1 MRESFPEYKKTIEQN
16 LMDITYLYDGD
27 VISSVDKCYTELK
40 TNSQTSPKFI
50 INTIVE
56 IYNQSFNNMIS
67 KSKEFV
73 IPEESL
79 SALDNIL
86 DKITDLGINPLYIFT
101 SKKGAKLFQFLPPQL
116 ANQPRVTKQG
126 VNKPFPE
133 YFYHIEKFIGLNLS
147 IYYSPLVDESDGETI
162 LFITDKSFQSLVY
175 SIQNMDYKVDKNK
188 NNYLHTLDYKLYDCS
203 YNSYKIV
210 IKNISKM
217 RQDKINQILDG
228 N

>member
-1 MRESFPEYKKTIEQN
+1 MG
-16 LMDITYLYDGD
+16 ITYLYDGD
-27 VISSVDKCYTELK
+27 VISSVDKYYTEIK
-40 TNSQTSPKFI
+40 KNSQTSPKFI

-67 KSKEFV
+67 KSKEV
-73 IPEESL
+73 LIPEESL

-86 DKITDLGINPLYIFT
+86 DKITDLGINSLYIFT
-101 SKKGAKLFQFLPPQL
+101 SKKGAKLFQFIPK
-116 ANQPRVTKQG
+116 VSKQE

-147 IYYSPLVDESDGETI
+147 VYYSPFVDESDGETI
-162 LFITDKSFQSLVY
+162 LYITDKSFQSLVY

-188 NNYLHTLDYKLYDCS
+188 NNYLHTLDYKLYDCN
-203 YNSYKIV
+203 YNSYKVV
-210 IKNISKM
+210 IKNVSKM

>member
-1 MRESFPEYKKTIEQN
+1 MG
-16 LMDITYLYDGD
+16 ITYLYDGD
-27 VISSVDKCYTELK
+27 VISSVDESYTEIK
-40 TNSQTSPKFI
+40 KKSQTSPKFI

-101 SKKGAKLFQFLPPQL
+101 SKKGAKLFQFIPPRL
-116 ANQPRVTKQG
+116 ANQPRVPKQG

-147 IYYSPLVDESDGETI
+147 IYYSPLVDEFDGETV
-162 LFITDKSFQSLVY
+162 LFITDKSIQSLVY
-175 SIQNMDYKVDKNK
+175 SIQNMNYKVDKDK
-188 NNYLHTLDYKLYDCS
+188 NNYLHTLDYKLYECD
-203 YNSYKIV
+203 YNSYKIT

>member
-1 MRESFPEYKKTIEQN
+1 MG
-16 LMDITYLYDGD
+16 ITYLYDGD
-27 VISSVDKCYTELK
+27 VISSVDESYTEIK
-40 TNSQTSPKFI
+40 KKSQTSPKFI

-56 IYNQSFNNMIS
+56 IYNQSFNKMIS
-67 KSKEFV
+67 KSKEFL

-101 SKKGAKLFQFLPPQL
+101 SKKGAKLFQFIPPRL
-116 ANQPRVTKQG
+116 ANQPRVPKQG

-147 IYYSPLVDESDGETI
+147 IYYSPLVDEFDGETV
-162 LFITDKSFQSLVY
+162 LFITDKSIQSLVY
-175 SIQNMDYKVDKNK
+175 SIQNMNYKVDKDK
-188 NNYLHTLDYKLYDCS
+188 NNYLHTLDYKLYECD
-203 YNSYKIV
+203 YNSYKIT

>member
-1 MRESFPEYKKTIEQN
+1 VRESFPEYKKTIEQN
-16 LMDITYLYDGD
+16 LMGITYLYDGD
-27 VISSVDKCYTELK
+27 VISSVDESYTEAK

-101 SKKGAKLFQFLPPQL
+101 SKKGAKLFQFIPSQL
-116 ANQPRVTKQG
+116 TNQPRVPKQG

-133 YFYHIEKFIGLNLS
+133 YLYHIDRMMIHLKRSGKLDHLAGLVIGGMTDMKDNAIPFGKTAEEIIIDAVKEFKYPICFNFPAGHIDRNLALVLGKKMELSVSDNETKLN
-147 IYYSPLVDESDGETI
+147 
-162 LFITDKSFQSLVY
+162 
-175 SIQNMDYKVDKNK
+175 
-188 NNYLHTLDYKLYDCS
+188 
-203 YNSYKIV
+203 
-210 IKNISKM
+210 
-217 RQDKINQILDG
+217 
-228 N
+228 

>member
-1 MRESFPEYKKTIEQN
+1 MN
-16 LMDITYLYDGD
+16 ITYLYGGD
-27 VISSVDKCYTELK
+27 VISSVDRYYSEVK

-67 KSKEFV
+67 KSKE
-73 IPEESL
+73 ILISEESL
-79 SALDNIL
+79 SGLDNIL
-86 DKITDLGINPLYIFT
+86 DKIIDMNINPIHIFT
-101 SKKGAKLFQFLPPQL
+101 SKKGAKLFGIAKKNKNIGTLTYTSGTVL
-116 ANQPRVTKQG
+116 TTGSTLK

-133 YFYHIEKFIGLNLS
+133 YFYQIERFIGLNLN
-147 IYYSPLVDESDGETI
+147 IYYSPLIEENDDETI
-162 LFITDKSFQSLVY
+162 LYVTDKSIQSLVY
-175 SIQNMDYKVDKNK
+175 SIQNMDYKVDKD
-188 NNYLHTLDYKLYDCS
+188 NNGWLHTLDYKLYDCS